1 MAEPINSTLDDIA
14 AVIGFTAAV
23 RLAAHY
29 GDRDVFVPENVSEL
43 HPIAKLIGIS
53 RSRALHANWQ
63 GERISVP
70 SLSIVESEI
79 RRGKILALLLQGI
92 NCYTIAKVMSISERR
107 IQQLKKEFD
116 LTGEIVSEMP
126 GRNSS
131 GKLLPKIEDEI
142 DTEN

>member
-29 GDRDVFVPENVSEL
+29 GDRDVYVPNTVTDM
-43 HPIAKLIGIS
+43 HPIAKLIGVS
-53 RSRALHANWQ
+53 RTKALHAHWQ

-79 RRGKILALLLQGI
+79 RRGKILELLLQGLSS
-92 NCYTIAKVMSISERR
+92 YTIAKVLSMSERR

-116 LTGEIVSEMP
+116 LTGEILSDSPSKNAE
-126 GRNSS
+126 
-131 GKLLPKIEDEI
+131 
-142 DTEN
+142 ENY